1 MVSPRSKRGNAHPR
15 REFKRQQALVHDETR
30 RQRGSISAEHG
41 IGQLRVSEMER
52 CKSPVELD
60 LMTSIK
66 ALLDPRGRLNP
77 GKLLPGSRTTND
89 LARGAN

>member
-1 MVSPRSKRGNAHPR
+1 
-15 REFKRQQALVHDETR
+15 
-30 RQRGSISAEHG
+30 
-41 IGQLRVSEMER
+41 
-52 CKSPVELD
+52 
-60 LMTSIK
+60 MTSIK